1 MEIRRIEDPI
11 DLARHNKIVLV
22 QSPDLL
28 GAQRD
33 GRVTPTE
40 ADIRMMTFGF
50 SQITDLA
57 NKAER
62 FLKIA
67 EAEGSFDTVAV
78 IAQFPI
84 RSLRLETLRFCLR
97 EWRNASAT
105 RGAFLLGERLA
116 HVLGL
121 PEHRLSHP
129 VFARVVLAENLA
141 DLLSESLVTGRQFI
155 AGLSRL
161 RQIRSRVLLPRCHK
175 QSCDGPCHH
184 SRDDL
189 YRHADRE
196 TELAV
201 GAPLID
207 GDFNKPV

>member
-1 MEIRRIEDPI
+1 MAQVTPISLAIGTAIQPIEDPI

-22 QSPDLL
+22 QSLDLL

-33 GRVTPTE
+33 GRVTPAE

-67 EAEGSFDTVAV
+67 EEEGSFDTVA
-78 IAQFPI
+78 I

-129 VFARVVLAENLA
+129 IFARVVLAENLA

-175 QSCDGPCHH
+175 TKAVTGPAIIQGTISIGMPIARPS
-184 SRDDL
+184 SRSA
-189 YRHADRE
+189 R
-196 TELAV
+196 
-201 GAPLID
+201 P
-207 GDFNKPV
+207 